1 MNECNNPILGRK
13 IHGFH
18 LYVWDFQFKPQFI
31 SQDFTRQFL
40 DGQYVLCTV
49 YTVVFEKMI

>member
-1 MNECNNPILGRK
+1 MNECNYPILGRE

-18 LYVWDFQFKPQFI
+18 LYVWDFQFKLQFK
-31 SQDFTRQFL
+31 SQDFL
-40 DGQYVLCTV
+40 DSQYVLCTV